1 MIDDFEKKYLNIGVS
16 QPQNGRGYGKGL
28 DVRRPP
34 KPTGGDDYAE
44 TPPPRGYSLQPPIP
58 RGYASDIESSIDP
71 TIQTPGKIEV
81 KL

>member
-1 MIDDFEKKYLNIGVS
+1 
-16 QPQNGRGYGKGL
+16 L

-58 RGYASDIESSIDP
+58 RGYASEIESSIDP

-81 KL
+81 KI